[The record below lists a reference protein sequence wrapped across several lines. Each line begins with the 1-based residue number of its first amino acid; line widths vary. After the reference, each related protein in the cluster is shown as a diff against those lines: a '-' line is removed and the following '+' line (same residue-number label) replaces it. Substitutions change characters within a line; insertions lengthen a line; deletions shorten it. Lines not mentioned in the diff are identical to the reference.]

1 MADYKFCNVRIAG
14 LAVALPAND
23 ANRSVSEQ
31 TASDLAFLA
40 ANRILDQT
48 KVNLDDI
55 ACLLFSTLSPDYRS
69 PATAAVLQHRLNL
82 PVDCIV
88 YDIVIGG
95 TAFNTLITAGA
106 SILKSTNKRF
116 ALLLFG
122 NTMSKMTSP
131 ELFASMRFSDNGGAI
146 LLERTDD
153 NKDVINIRQLVFSD
167 ALSAI
172 IHKEGAYRSF
182 AQSGSLSRDFYLG
195 KDVSDQL
202 SIDQPQVN
210 CFLEN
215 EVVKQVISFTNEL
228 NIDTSCLDVISLP
241 CLAGSLNQSSA
252 SGAEWLIPKS
262 RNTDGQPCFFG
273 SDSAMDI
280 LSSDKNANELES
292 LIVEFGEGLSL
303 SVSHLNIPSQSIYPI
318 IKSDSFFKD
327 GAVSHVF

>member
-1 MADYKFCNVRIAG
+1 MADYKFCNIRIAG

-23 ANRSVSEQ
+23 ANISVYEQ

-55 ACLLFSTLSPDYRS
+55 ACLLFSTLTPDYRS
-69 PATAAVLQHRLNL
+69 PATAAVLQHRLNI

-95 TAFNTLITAGA
+95 TAFNSLITAGA
-106 SILKSTNKRF
+106 SILKTTNKRF

-122 NTMSKMTSP
+122 NTMSKMTSSA
-131 ELFASMRFSDNGGAI
+131 LFTSMRFSDNGGAI

-153 NKDVINIRQLVFSD
+153 NKDEINIRQLVFSD
-167 ALSAI
+167 ALGAI

-202 SIDQPQVN
+202 LIDQPQVN
-210 CFLEN
+210 SVVEN

-228 NIDTSCLDVISLP
+228 NMDTSCLDVISLP
-241 CLAGSLNQSSA
+241 RLTDSLKISSA
-252 SGAEWLIPKS
+252 SGAEWLLPKPKNS
-262 RNTDGQPCFFG
+262 DSQSCFFG
-273 SDSAMDI
+273 SDSALDI
-280 LSSDKNANELES
+280 VAAKNEGNELET
-292 LIVEFGEGLSL
+292 LIVELGEGLSL
-303 SVSHLNIPSQSIYPI
+303 SVSHMKIPSQSIFPL